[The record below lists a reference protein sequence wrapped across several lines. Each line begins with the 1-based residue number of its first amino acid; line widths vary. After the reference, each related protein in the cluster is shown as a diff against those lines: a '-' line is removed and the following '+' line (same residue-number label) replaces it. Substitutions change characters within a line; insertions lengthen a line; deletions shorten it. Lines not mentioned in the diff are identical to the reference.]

1 MNNLPVRSLASDLPE
16 VRTLGIP
23 RLTAGLD
30 MATRLD
36 WTAHL
41 SVHGSM
47 PAMSLPQLIS
57 LTEEFDLR
65 GRGGAGFPFARK
77 LRAVAKSVAAR
88 KTPPAIVVNGC
99 EGEPACQKDTVMLA
113 RAPHLILDGA
123 LLAAEVLGAEQLVV
137 GVTRAPL
144 EESVRQALAER
155 GLSDRRGRRLRA
167 RVFRMPE
174 RFVSGEATA
183 LLRAAGG
190 GPPLPP
196 GQRVRSAERGLSGLP
211 TLVSNAETFA
221 QLAVAARMGVEYY
234 ASTGTPEEPGTVL
247 LTLGGSVPRRMV
259 VETPTGVPLAHILES
274 VGSGIGQGVLVGGYH
289 GAWLDPAAAS
299 MAAVSRA
306 SMAAHRATLGA
317 GAVLPL
323 AHDTCP
329 LGETLLVAQW
339 LAAET
344 AGQCG
349 PCRLGLPAL
358 AGALSEILGGGGQPA
373 LEALR
378 NYAGLV
384 RGRGACKHPDGSA
397 RFVLSA
403 VNTFTDDL
411 AAHVLGTGCGRP
423 VAGVLPLPKEAE
435 PTVGERLAV
444 DWTLCVGHGLCAD
457 LLPEVMRLDRDGYPV
472 FSDAPL
478 PEHLIPRARRAVGR
492 CPALALRLERR

>member
-1 MNNLPVRSLASDLPE
+1 MNNLPVRSMASDLPE
-16 VRTLGIP
+16 VRPFGLP
-23 RLTAGLD
+23 RLTAGMD
-30 MATRLD
+30 MAARLD
-36 WTAHL
+36 WTTHL
-41 SVHGSM
+41 SVHGS
-47 PAMSLPQLIS
+47 LPDLTLSQLTALATDI
-57 LTEEFDLR
+57 DLR

-77 LRAVAKSVAAR
+77 LRAVADSAR
-88 KTPPAIVVNGC
+88 KRRTRTAVVVNGC
-99 EGEPACQKDTVMLA
+99 EGEPACRKDTVLLA
-113 RAPHLILDGA
+113 RAPHLVLDGA
-123 LLAAEVLGAEQLVV
+123 LLAAEALGAEQLVV
-137 GVTRAPL
+137 GVTQGQL
-144 EESVRQALAER
+144 EESVRAALAER

-183 LLRAAGG
+183 LLRAADG

-196 GQRVRSAERGLSGLP
+196 GRRVRSAERGLSGLP
-211 TLVSNAETFA
+211 TLVSNTETFA
-221 QLAVAARMGVEYY
+221 QIAVAARLGAEYY
-234 ASTGTPEEPGTVL
+234 AATGAPEEPGTVL

-259 VETPTGVPLAHILES
+259 VETPTGVPLAHVLES
-274 VGSGIGQGVLVGGYH
+274 CGTGIGQGVLVGGYH
-289 GAWLDPAAAS
+289 GAWLDPSAAS
-299 MAAVSRA
+299 MASISRT

-323 AHDTCP
+323 SYDVCP
-329 LGETLLVAQW
+329 LGETLLVARW

-358 AGALSEILGGGGQPA
+358 AGALADVLAGGGQPA

-378 NYAGLV
+378 QYTGLV

-411 AAHVLGTGCGRP
+411 AAHVLGGGCGRP
-423 VAGVLPLPKEAE
+423 VAGLLPLPTEDG
-435 PTVGERLAV
+435 PSVGERLSV

-457 LLPEVMRLDRDGYPV
+457 LLPEAMRLDRDGYPV
-472 FSDAPL
+472 FDDAPL
-478 PEHLIPRARRAVGR
+478 PEYLLPRARRAVAR